1 MQNSLNLKMPPLSLF
16 DITTGLEYA
25 TIDTS
30 SSSSHSTFDVAIAN
44 SINNASLK
52 KSSLNELILTTS
64 GTDKQRRRR
73 RKVVSF
79 QGTAQVR
86 MIHGMDDY
94 AEEEKAAVWFTPYER
109 QEMKKERRDT
119 VKIMERVNYYVDDE
133 QHYFRGLEFKT
144 RDGFRRKQWNIMESA
159 MVVFDEQMTD
169 ARINPTEAISKA
181 YIISSIGSRVAATER
196 AHHDR
201 RAIDVLSS
209 SSSSVSTTA
218 TTIATSHVCGEKR
231 IHRRLS
237 PSAA

>member
-1 MQNSLNLKMPPLSLF
+1 MPPLSLF

-25 TIDTS
+25 TID
-30 SSSSHSTFDVAIAN
+30 DVAIAN

-52 KSSLNELILTTS
+52 KRTLNDIVLTTS
-64 GTDKQRRRR
+64 DTDKQRRRR

-94 AEEEKAAVWFTPYER
+94 TEEEKAAVWFTPYER

-144 RDGFRRKQWNIMESA
+144 REGFRRKQWNIMESA
-159 MVVFDEQMTD
+159 MVVFDEQMTY
-169 ARINPTEAISKA
+169 ARIDPTEAISKA
-181 YIISSIGSRVAATER
+181 YMINSIGSRVAATER

-201 RAIDVLSS
+201 RAIEVLLSLSSPSPSSS
-209 SSSSVSTTA
+209 SSSSVSTKATAATTA
-218 TTIATSHVCGEKR
+218 TTHVCGEKR